1 MFNTLC
7 MFIAILS
14 FWKQFSREVS
24 CSEQTCPK
32 FSRKNGQKVNFCEDQ
47 NVKKFSRRHSQI
59 RLGSP
64 IWKKSS
70 FWCPSS
76 AVMIMIMMSSDAEK
90 NWNYFFCISSVLS
103 TTCCC
108 IPFSAFSHFF
118 PHSLEPIKTFF
129 WHSIHFLQWI
139 LFLKTFLSCKTVL
152 VSFII
157 YIFSRGRLWW
167 WP

>member
-1 MFNTLC
+1 MYVHRYFEFLETIQQGSLMLRAN
-7 MFIAILS
+7 M
-14 FWKQFSREVS
+14 
-24 CSEQTCPK
+24 
-32 FSRKNGQKVNFCEDQ
+32 
-47 NVKKFSRRHSQI
+47 SQI
-59 RLGSP
+59 QQKKWPKGEFLWRP
-64 IWKKSS
+64 KCKKKSLEGIPKLGWGHLFGKNPI

-90 NWNYFFCISSVLS
+90 KWNYFFCISSVLS